1 MFIKLYADLKLSF
14 FKEFFKPDKSKKMI
28 HLFKVRKGYAGEYV
42 GLGVSSDLTNQYLK
56 ELGFNSESFGVVDDN
71 KIDKILHDER
81 PDFLIIK
88 AFWVRKDKIELLA
101 KKYTKTKFIIV
112 SHSKPTF
119 LATENKGFE
128 RLFEV
133 LELANRLDNVFLGLN
148 NLDFFNNFEYLSR
161 NVVYV
166 PNIILPENWANY
178 KPKDDVIKVG
188 LFCAIRPMKN
198 ILNSAVAAISA
209 ADMLGKKLELYVITD
224 RVEMGGDVTLKNL
237 RELFVNLNPELFEL
251 IELGWMTHEQFNEQ
265 IRHMDIGLQV
275 SFTETLNIVAIDF
288 LNNNVPVIT
297 APSINWSAKLA
308 QANPDDIED
317 IKGKIIL
324 HYNNDLVSKLT
335 QEVSYL
341 NLINY
346 NIEGAKQYRDILTKL

>member
-14 FKEFFKPDKSKKMI
+14 FTEFFKPDKSKKMI

-42 GLGVSSDLTNQYLK
+42 GLGVSSDLTNQYLQ
-56 ELGFNSESFGVVDDN
+56 EFGFNSKSFGVVDDN

-148 NLDFFNNFEYLSR
+148 NLDFYNNFEYLSR

-166 PNIILPENWANY
+166 PNIILPENFSNN
-178 KPKDDVIKVG
+178 KTKDDVIKIG

-209 ADMLGKKLELYVITD
+209 ADMLGKKLELYVITN
-224 RVEMGGDVTLKNL
+224 RVEMGGDITLKNL

-251 IELGWMTHEQFNEQ
+251 IELGWMTHPEFNEQ

-297 APSINWSAKLA
+297 APSINWSVGPS
-308 QANPDDIED
+308 Q
-317 IKGKIIL
+317 
-324 HYNNDLVSKLT
+324 S
-335 QEVSYL
+335 
-341 NLINY
+341 
-346 NIEGAKQYRDILTKL
+346 R